1 MFQFL
6 NEWKRK
12 SNNNQHDGQDL
23 DCGDNHAMT
32 RTCSN
37 TSDSSSSPSDCSINW
52 TQKRALS
59 FKEDYVSFPSLEPS
73 ASELTSN

>member
-12 SNNNQHDGQDL
+12 ANNNVHDEQDVHS
-23 DCGDNHAMT
+23 DNAMT

-37 TSDSSSSPSDCSINW
+37 TSDSSSSPSDCSMDWN
-52 TQKRALS
+52 QKRALS

>member
-12 SNNNQHDGQDL
+12 SNSNKHDEQDTQ
-23 DCGDNHAMT
+23 CDNSMT

-37 TSDSSSSPSDCSINW
+37 TSNSSSSPSDCSMDWN
-52 TQKRALS
+52 QKRSLS

>member
-12 SNNNQHDGQDL
+12 ANSNKHDQEDAH
-23 DCGDNHAMT
+23 NAMI

-37 TSDSSSSPSDCSINW
+37 TSDNSSSPSNCSMDWN
-52 TQKRALS
+52 QKRALS

-73 ASELTSN
+73 SSEVTSN